1 MASGAVPMSTFSA
14 HDSLVATMI
23 VMAAADSTMTESETE
38 TVTAIVGLLP
48 VFRGFAPQRIAEISA
63 IVVQMLQEENGIDQ
77 IMALVEEGLPGRLA
91 ETAYA
96 LACDVAAADGG
107 LSYEEIQLLEIIR
120 HRLGL
125 DRLNAAAIERG
136 ARARHA
142 TLDDA

>member
-1 MASGAVPMSTFSA
+1 MSTFTA
-14 HDSLVATMI
+14 QDSLVVTMI
-23 VMAAADSTMTESETE
+23 VMAAADSTMTDNEME

-48 VFRGFAPQRIAEISA
+48 VFNDFEPARIAQISTV
-63 IVVQMLQEENGIDQ
+63 VVQMLQEESGIDQ
-77 IMALVEEGLPGRLA
+77 IMTLVEEGLPTHLT

-136 ARARHA
+136 ARARHM
-142 TLDDA
+142 TL